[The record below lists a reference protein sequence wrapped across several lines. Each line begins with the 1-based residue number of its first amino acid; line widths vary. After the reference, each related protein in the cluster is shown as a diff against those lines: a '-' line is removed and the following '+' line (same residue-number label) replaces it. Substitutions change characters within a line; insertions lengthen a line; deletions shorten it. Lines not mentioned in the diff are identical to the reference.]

1 MAIKSNLQLLR
12 KKVIDLKQLSDK
24 MNLIINEVDRYFDK
38 FTADAKTGA
47 NNEIGVLLSDIEVS
61 MNDMRTVYDATE
73 ELASDLQPPL
83 TVPNLVGLQE
93 SVASSTL
100 TATGFTNI
108 NTVVRSSDQPAN
120 EVVRQDPT
128 PGTEYAR
135 SQVVALFVS
144 SGPA

>member
-38 FTADAKTGA
+38 FTADAKTDA
-47 NNEIGVLLSDIEVS
+47 NNEIGVLLSDIEAS
-61 MNDMRTVYDATE
+61 MTDMQTVYNATE

-83 TVPNLVGLQE
+83 TVPDLVGLQE

-120 EVVRQDPT
+120 EVVRQDPSPNT
-128 PGTEYAR
+128 KYAR
-135 SQVVALFVS
+135 SQVVTIFVS
-144 SGPA
+144 SGIV